1 MPKTFA
7 AACLAV
13 FRLRILGVS
22 AIKRSTNWRVASS
35 LLLQIMRPVSD
46 LYQSRFEPY
55 ADATGLFLVTETVR
69 LERLRYSP
77 ER

>member
-22 AIKRSTNWRVASS
+22 AIKRSINWRVASS
-35 LLLQIMRPVSD
+35 LCSKSCDPLAISISVVLSLTRMLP
-46 LYQSRFEPY
+46 
-55 ADATGLFLVTETVR
+55 GLFLVTETVR